1 MAKSYDVVYSFLT
14 NRGVSTQ
21 INKEERL
28 AIYRTFSEPIS
39 YTLNHAFPESG
50 LYAENYELITDGNL
64 PFDVTSEGSYT
75 NTYIN
80 FWFIVLKLQQNG
92 AWVTNG
98 GATSYGVTEI
108 LIKQGYVSFVLDKK
122 RYYVFTSVDSM
133 EDIYAI
139 KEEYYIFY
147 DDFESDTK
155 RRDNIETE
163 DIYTVLNEFVNVL
176 GKDNIY
182 NKVTTYTYNGSTC
195 YYDEHGE
202 VQERQITQHFYLFYN
217 KIAPSEETKKEAI
230 KNKLIV
236 DKGGRDQAAFE
247 YPNLFND
254 EVRRVF
260 ALRENK
266 GYPVNVN
273 ALNEFVYNNN
283 VSNPEVILLLD
294 WRCPIVVENGVSD
307 IITNYSPIVM
317 EDGSEESVKNNQFIY
332 YLSSI
337 LNYLMG
343 TNDTLDFINET
354 GFKETDE
361 YVQFIFS
368 FITWQVQKDYIK

>member
-1 MAKSYDVVYSFLT
+1 MAESYDVIYSFLT
-14 NRGVSTQ
+14 DRGVSTP
-21 INKEERL
+21 INKEERIT
-28 AIYRTFSEPIS
+28 IYKTFTDPIS
-39 YTLNHAFPESG
+39 HTLKHTFPEAG
-50 LYAENYELITDGNL
+50 LYASNYELITDGNL
-64 PFDVTSEGSYT
+64 PFDVTDADSYT
-75 NTYIN
+75 SKYIN
-80 FWFIVLKLQQNG
+80 LWFIILKLQQNG

-98 GATSYGVTEI
+98 GAASYGVTEI
-108 LIKQGYVSFVLDKK
+108 VIKKGYVSFVLEKK
-122 RYYVFTSVDSM
+122 RYYVFTEIDAM

-155 RRDNIETE
+155 RRDNIESE
-163 DIYTVLNEFVNVL
+163 DIYKVLNEFVNVL
-176 GKDNIY
+176 GKNNMY
-182 NKVTTYTYNGSTC
+182 KKVTTYTYNGTTC
-195 YYDEHGE
+195 YYNENGD
-202 VQERQITQHFYLFYN
+202 VQEKQITQHFYLFYN
-217 KIAPSEETKKEAI
+217 KIAPEEESKKEAI
-230 KNKLIV
+230 KNRLII

-273 ALNEFVYNNN
+273 ALNTFVYNNN
-283 VSNPEVILLLD
+283 VTNPEVILLMD

-307 IITNYSPIVM
+307 VITNYSPIVV
-317 EDGSEESVKNNQFIY
+317 EDNSEEAVKNNQFIY

-343 TNDTLDFINET
+343 TNDKPDFVNET
-354 GFKETDE
+354 GFKETDD

-368 FITWQVQKDYIK
+368 FITWQVQKNYIK